1 MKRSVEIVAVRTSQ
15 RNSVLLQ
22 LCDCFFFFVVVVV
35 VVVVVWHVVFINTIA
50 TLDAAVRTD
59 LSWMPIC

>member
-1 MKRSVEIVAVRTSQ
+1 M
-15 RNSVLLQ
+15 LLQ